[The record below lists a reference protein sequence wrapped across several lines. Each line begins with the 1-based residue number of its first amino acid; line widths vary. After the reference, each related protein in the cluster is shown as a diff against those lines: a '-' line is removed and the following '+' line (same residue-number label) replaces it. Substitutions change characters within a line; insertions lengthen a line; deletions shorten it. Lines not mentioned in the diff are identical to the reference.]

1 MTDWE
6 HQPTPGP
13 TPWLIGAVA
22 ACFSAVLLFFIPDSA
37 DLAILATSLAILG
50 VALLL
55 TGLAIALQK

>member
-6 HQPTPGP
+6 HQPAPGP
-13 TPWLIGAVA
+13 TPWLIGGVA
-22 ACFSAVLLFFIPDSA
+22 ACFSAALLFFIPDLA

-50 VALLL
+50 AAFLL